1 MICLTLRLK
10 PIAKLTLY
18 EQEMISW
25 SGYWPMCQAGKFRE
39 AISDLPCRGG
49 ISSMRRGFS
58 PSATAL
64 ENLSR
69 RSQMSWC
76 THPTRY
82 LGLMRWMNGISRL
95 RAMTR
100 LASSSSSCVGTVIEL
115 ALGAEG
121 TPTGTVLV
129 GVRAAGF
136 FVAFFVGFDFVFG
149 VTGFAEGIRR
159 LRRAVRARGVEV
171 RWHFYLF
178 R

>member
-100 LASSSSSCVGTVIEL
+100 LASSSSSCVGTSVVGD

-129 GVRAAGF
+129 GVLATGF
-136 FVAFFVGFDFVFG
+136 FVAFGEGFDFVFG
-149 VTGFAEGIRR
+149 VARFFEAVNHR
-159 LRRAVRARGVEV
+159 LPWTSG
-171 RWHFYLF
+171 H
-178 R
+178 